1 MARRAEA
8 RAAQLLAD
16 CGVFSPPVNVER
28 LVRHQGAMVSRSSFK
43 DGDVSGMLLRR
54 DGQSPVI
61 GVNDSQPPCVS
72 ASLLP
77 MSSDTSCCTRGARS
91 S

>member
-61 GVNDSQPPCVS
+61 GVNDSQPPLAS
-72 ASLLP
+72 ALHYRP
-77 MSSDTSCCTRGARS
+77 
-91 S
+91 